1 MATERPSVVLLANE
15 KQPEAQMTTSRE
27 TDWMN
32 HQTLRRLVEEA
43 NALTLAERLTLL
55 KGLIPAVAEEMTPKD
70 FEAFALELR
79 MKGERFYDAK
89 QHPGKGKATRHVMG
103 ERDLEGR

>member
-1 MATERPSVVLLANE
+1 MASLNSSGDRAIAIAPRHE
-15 KQPEAQMTTSRE
+15 MTTSQE

-32 HQTLRRLVEEA
+32 HATLRRLVDEA

-55 KGLIPAVAEEMTPKD
+55 KGLIPGVAEEMTPKD

-89 QHPGKGKATRHVMG
+89 QHPGMGKATRHVMG

>member
-1 MATERPSVVLLANE
+1 
-15 KQPEAQMTTSRE
+15 MTTSRE

-32 HQTLRRLVEEA
+32 HPTLRRLVDEA
-43 NALTLAERLTLL
+43 NTLKLDERLTLL
-55 KGLIPAVAEEMTPKD
+55 KGIVPSIAAEMTPKD
-70 FEAFALELR
+70 FEAFATELR
-79 MKGERFYDAK
+79 MKGERFYDAT

>member
-1 MATERPSVVLLANE
+1 
-15 KQPEAQMTTSRE
+15 MTTSRE

-32 HQTLRRLVEEA
+32 HPTLRRLVAEA
-43 NALTLAERLTLL
+43 NALELEERLTLL
-55 KGLIPAVAEEMTPKD
+55 KGIIPGVAEEMTPKD
-70 FEAFALELR
+70 FAAFALELR